1 MAMAVLFFFFPRGE
15 SPFCTS
21 FALGGGQLTSRNEM
35 KLNLRSVSLLP
46 ITATLLAT
54 ACTVSTDDNKKT
66 AATDSAAVAAN
77 PLPATTPAMSID
89 STALADTTAR
99 TSAVQVEVDITARRL
114 HVMNGG
120 DTTGTYPVAVGSSKW
135 PTKTGSWRIT
145 QVVWNPD
152 WVPPDESWA
161 EEREPRSS
169 GDPKNPLG
177 RVQLV
182 YDPPRT
188 IHGTNAPSSIGK
200 AVSHGSI
207 RVTNQVGIALGKQ
220 LIESAGVAKDSAFY
234 RDAQQNRSTKQVVD
248 LPGGVP
254 IRVF

>member
-1 MAMAVLFFFFPRGE
+1 
-15 SPFCTS
+15 
-21 FALGGGQLTSRNEM
+21 M

-54 ACTVSTDDNKKT
+54 ACTVSTDDDKKT

-120 DTTGTYPVAVGSSKW
+120 DTTGTYPVAVGSSRW

-161 EEREPRSS
+161 EEREPRNS

-188 IHGTNAPSSIGK
+188 IHGTNVPSSIGK

-207 RVTNQVGIALGKQ
+207 RLSNANAAKVGRELMEA
-220 LIESAGVAKDSAFY
+220 AGVGKDEAFY
-234 RDAQQNRSTKQVVD
+234 RNVEQNRTEKVVVD
-248 LPGGVP
+248 LPGGIP